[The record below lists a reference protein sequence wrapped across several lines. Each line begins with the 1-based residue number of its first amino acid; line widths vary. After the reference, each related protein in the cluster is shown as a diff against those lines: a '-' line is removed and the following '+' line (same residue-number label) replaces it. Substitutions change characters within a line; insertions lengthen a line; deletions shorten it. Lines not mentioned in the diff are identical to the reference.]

1 MPISDPSSAYNPD
14 EQLARLGRLCRLR
27 SIAVYREQ
35 ALYLQVLRDELGPAV
50 RQALFSLMSETD
62 PLRFNR
68 LTEGQRT
75 RFHAAID
82 NLINRCSVLLTV
94 EQQMHLADQIQ
105 QEQLRHQARAS
116 RQMLQGLQQ
125 AAQQQQSEPSS
136 QLTDLPPGASGGSV
150 ELSMAPPLDQPHRF
164 GVHPKPSFRRN
175 KHSKQDQPPQP
186 QPPLSNSLP
195 EPTPQPEPQ
204 PSSDSGDGAIQGD
217 LDVLRSLFE
226 LAGEALEQPAS
237 AGSLVGRSSA
247 ADADDGQNN
256 LLPTMPVA
264 LLQWMEAMDLALSR
278 RLRNL
283 SHAVNVQL
291 LRSGLAQALLP
302 VNLLEAVL
310 NGQMETQASPSNLLR
325 LQLPLAMGDLG
336 PGMDVLCVLVRSSEL
351 EFDSYRLR
359 RCRLRLRDQHQE
371 LLKMVRQQRH
381 WERRCLDR
389 DARTP
394 WQTPPDPKT
403 PAD

>member
-68 LTEGQRT
+68 LSEGQRT

-125 AAQQQQSEPSS
+125 AAVQQQSEPSS
-136 QLTDLPPGASGGSV
+136 QLSDLPPGASGGSV
-150 ELSMAPPLDQPHRF
+150 ELSMAPPLDQPQRF
-164 GVHPKPSFRRN
+164 GI
-175 KHSKQDQPPQP
+175 QAPPESRSRP
-186 QPPLSNSLP
+186 HASPAPV
-195 EPTPQPEPQ
+195 PQPESQ
-204 PSSDSGDGAIQGD
+204 PSHDAGDGAIQGD

-226 LAGEALEQPAS
+226 LAGEALEQPAG

-247 ADADDGQNN
+247 ANADDGQDN

-310 NGQMETQASPSNLLR
+310 IGQMETQASPSNLLR

-359 RCRLRLRDQHQE
+359 RCRRRLRDQHQE

-389 DARTP
+389 EARTP

>member
-1 MPISDPSSAYNPD
+1 VPISDPSSAYNPD

-136 QLTDLPPGASGGSV
+136 QLSDLPPGASGGSV
-150 ELSMAPPLDQPHRF
+150 ELSMAPPLDQPQRF
-164 GVHPKPSFRRN
+164 GI
-175 KHSKQDQPPQP
+175 QAPPESRSRP
-186 QPPLSNSLP
+186 HASPAPV
-195 EPTPQPEPQ
+195 PQPESQ
-204 PSSDSGDGAIQGD
+204 PSHDAVDGAIQGD

-226 LAGEALEQPAS
+226 LAGEALEQPS
-237 AGSLVGRSSA
+237 SPGSSVGGSS
-247 ADADDGQNN
+247 GSNPIEGENN

-264 LLQWMEAMDLALSR
+264 LLQWMDSMDLALSR

-302 VNLLEAVL
+302 VNLLETVL
-310 NGQMETQASPSNLLR
+310 IGQMETQASPSNLLR

-351 EFDSYRLR
+351 EFDSFRLR
-359 RCRLRLRDQHQE
+359 RCRRRLRDQHQE

-389 DARTP
+389 EARTP

>member
-125 AAQQQQSEPSS
+125 AALQQQSEPSS
-136 QLTDLPPGASGGSV
+136 QLSELPPGASGGSV
-150 ELSMAPPLDQPHRF
+150 ELSMAPPLDQPQRF
-164 GVHPKPSFRRN
+164 GINVPTESRSRRQ
-175 KHSKQDQPPQP
+175 SP
-186 QPPLSNSLP
+186 P
-195 EPTPQPEPQ
+195 EPTPQPESQ

-247 ADADDGQNN
+247 AHADDGQDN

-264 LLQWMEAMDLALSR
+264 LLQWMDSMDLALSR

-310 NGQMETQASPSNLLR
+310 IGQMETQASPSNLLR

-351 EFDSYRLR
+351 EFDSYRMR
-359 RCRLRLRDQHQE
+359 RCRRRLRDQHQE

-389 DARTP
+389 EARTP

>member
-68 LTEGQRT
+68 LSEGQRT

-136 QLTDLPPGASGGSV
+136 QLSDLPPGASGGSV
-150 ELSMAPPLDQPHRF
+150 ELSMAPPLDQPQRF
-164 GVHPKPSFRRN
+164 GI
-175 KHSKQDQPPQP
+175 QAPPESRSRP
-186 QPPLSNSLP
+186 HASPAPV
-195 EPTPQPEPQ
+195 PQPESQ
-204 PSSDSGDGAIQGD
+204 PSHDAVDGAIQGD

-226 LAGEALEQPAS
+226 LAGEALEQPS
-237 AGSLVGRSSA
+237 SPGSSVGGSS
-247 ADADDGQNN
+247 GSNPIEGENN

-264 LLQWMEAMDLALSR
+264 LLQWMDSMDLALSR

-310 NGQMETQASPSNLLR
+310 IGQMETQASPSNLLR

-359 RCRLRLRDQHQE
+359 RCRRRLRDQHQE

-389 DARTP
+389 EARTP

>member
-1 MPISDPSSAYNPD
+1 MGSEMCIRD
-14 EQLARLGRLCRLR
+14 R

-136 QLTDLPPGASGGSV
+136 QLSDLPPGASGGSV
-150 ELSMAPPLDQPHRF
+150 ELSMAPPLDQPQRF
-164 GVHPKPSFRRN
+164 GI
-175 KHSKQDQPPQP
+175 QAPPESRSRP
-186 QPPLSNSLP
+186 HASPAPV
-195 EPTPQPEPQ
+195 PQPESQ
-204 PSSDSGDGAIQGD
+204 PSHDAVDGAIQGD

-226 LAGEALEQPAS
+226 LAGEALEQPS
-237 AGSLVGRSSA
+237 SPGSSVGGSS
-247 ADADDGQNN
+247 GSNPIEGENN

-264 LLQWMEAMDLALSR
+264 MLQWMDSMDLALSR

-302 VNLLEAVL
+302 VNLLETVL
-310 NGQMETQASPSNLLR
+310 IGQMETQASPSNLLR

-359 RCRLRLRDQHQE
+359 RCRRRLRDQHQE

-381 WERRCLDR
+381 WERRC
-389 DARTP
+389 RTILSNS
-394 WQTPPDPKT
+394 WCWSRRRRRQRRRR
-403 PAD
+403 

>member
-68 LTEGQRT
+68 LSEGQRT

-116 RQMLQGLQQ
+116 RQMLQGLQE

-136 QLTDLPPGASGGSV
+136 QLSDLPPRASGGSV
-150 ELSMAPPLDQPHRF
+150 ELSMEPPLDQPRRF
-164 GVHPKPSFRRN
+164 GIQAPPESRSRP
-175 KHSKQDQPPQP
+175 HS
-186 QPPLSNSLP
+186 SP
-195 EPTPQPEPQ
+195 EQTPETEPQ
-204 PSSDSGDGAIQGD
+204 PSLDSGDGGIQGD

-237 AGSLVGRSSA
+237 GGSLVGRSSGLNPME
-247 ADADDGQNN
+247 GQNN

-264 LLQWMEAMDLALSR
+264 LLQWMDFMDLALSR

-302 VNLLEAVL
+302 VNLLETVL
-310 NGQMETQASPSNLLR
+310 NGQMETQAAPSNLLR
-325 LQLPLAMGDLG
+325 LQLPLAMGELG

-359 RCRLRLRDQHQE
+359 RCRRRLRDQHQE

-389 DARTP
+389 EARTP
-394 WQTPPDPKT
+394 WQTPPDSKT

>member
-136 QLTDLPPGASGGSV
+136 QLSDLPPGASGGSV
-150 ELSMAPPLDQPHRF
+150 ELSMAPPLDQPQRF
-164 GVHPKPSFRRN
+164 GI
-175 KHSKQDQPPQP
+175 QAPPESRSRP
-186 QPPLSNSLP
+186 HASPAPV
-195 EPTPQPEPQ
+195 PQPESQ
-204 PSSDSGDGAIQGD
+204 PSHDAVDGAIQGD

-226 LAGEALEQPAS
+226 LAGEALEQPS
-237 AGSLVGRSSA
+237 SPGSSVGGSS
-247 ADADDGQNN
+247 GSNPIEGENN

-264 LLQWMEAMDLALSR
+264 LLQWMDSMDLALSR

-302 VNLLEAVL
+302 VNLLETVL
-310 NGQMETQASPSNLLR
+310 IGQMETQASPSNLLR

-351 EFDSYRLR
+351 EFDSFRLR
-359 RCRLRLRDQHQE
+359 RCRRRLRDQHQE

-381 WERRCLDR
+381 WERRCLDHE
-389 DARTP
+389 ARTP
-394 WQTPPDPKT
+394 WQTPPDPKS

>member
-68 LTEGQRT
+68 LSEGQRT

-150 ELSMAPPLDQPHRF
+150 ELSMAPPLDQPQRF
-164 GVHPKPSFRRN
+164 GI
-175 KHSKQDQPPQP
+175 QAPPESRSRP
-186 QPPLSNSLP
+186 HASPAPV
-195 EPTPQPEPQ
+195 PQPESQ
-204 PSSDSGDGAIQGD
+204 PSHDAVDGAIQGD

-226 LAGEALEQPAS
+226 LAGEALEQPS
-237 AGSLVGRSSA
+237 SPGSSVGGSS
-247 ADADDGQNN
+247 GSNPIEGENN

-264 LLQWMEAMDLALSR
+264 LLQWMDSMDLALSR

-302 VNLLEAVL
+302 VNLLETVL
-310 NGQMETQASPSNLLR
+310 IGQMETQASPSNLLR

-351 EFDSYRLR
+351 EFDSFRLR
-359 RCRLRLRDQHQE
+359 RCRRRLRDQHQE

-389 DARTP
+389 EARTP

>member
-1 MPISDPSSAYNPD
+1 M
-14 EQLARLGRLCRLR
+14 
-27 SIAVYREQ
+27 
-35 ALYLQVLRDELGPAV
+35 
-50 RQALFSLMSETD
+50 
-62 PLRFNR
+62 
-68 LTEGQRT
+68 
-75 RFHAAID
+75 
-82 NLINRCSVLLTV
+82 
-94 EQQMHLADQIQ
+94 
-105 QEQLRHQARAS
+105 
-116 RQMLQGLQQ
+116 
-125 AAQQQQSEPSS
+125 
-136 QLTDLPPGASGGSV
+136 
-150 ELSMAPPLDQPHRF
+150 
-164 GVHPKPSFRRN
+164 
-175 KHSKQDQPPQP
+175 
-186 QPPLSNSLP
+186 
-195 EPTPQPEPQ
+195 
-204 PSSDSGDGAIQGD
+204 
-217 LDVLRSLFE
+217 LRSLFE

-237 AGSLVGRSSA
+237 AESLGGRSSA
-247 ADADDGQNN
+247 ANADDGQDN

-310 NGQMETQASPSNLLR
+310 IGQMETQASPSNLLR

-351 EFDSYRLR
+351 EFDSHRLR
-359 RCRLRLRDQHQE
+359 RCRRRLRDQHQE

-389 DARTP
+389 EARTP

>member
-1 MPISDPSSAYNPD
+1 MPVTDPTSAYDPN
-14 EQLARLGRLCRLR
+14 EQLARLERMCRLR

-50 RQALFSLMSETD
+50 RQSLFSLMSETD

-68 LTEGQRT
+68 LSDGQRT

-82 NLINRCSVLLTV
+82 NLIKRCSVLLTV
-94 EQQMHLADQIQ
+94 EQQMHLVDQIQ

-116 RQMLQGLQQ
+116 RQMLNGLQQ
-125 AAQQQQSEPSS
+125 AAQPQQGEPNTQPGDPSS
-136 QLTDLPPGASGGSV
+136 GRAEGSV
-150 ELSMAPPLDQPHRF
+150 ELSMAPPLDQPQRF
-164 GVHPKPSFRRN
+164 GIEPNPSFG
-175 KHSKQDQPPQP
+175 QQEPPTQPPSSP
-186 QPPLSNSLP
+186 GSPP
-195 EPTPQPEPQ
+195 EAEPQ
-204 PSSDSGDGAIQGD
+204 HPRDAGDVEGQRH

-237 AGSLVGRSSA
+237 GGGLVGASMGMQPSEE
-247 ADADDGQNN
+247 QNS

-264 LLQWMEAMDLALSR
+264 LLQWMDAMDLALAR

-310 NGQMETQASPSNLLR
+310 NGHMETQAAASNLLR
-325 LQLPLAMGDLG
+325 LQLPLAIGQLG
-336 PGMDVLCVLVRSSEL
+336 PGIDVLCVLVRSSEL
-351 EFDSYRLR
+351 EFDSFRLR
-359 RCRLRLRDQHQE
+359 SCRRRLRDQQQE
-371 LLKMVRQQRH
+371 LLKMVMQQRH

-389 DARTP
+389 EARTP
-394 WQTPPDPKT
+394 WQIPPDPKT
-403 PAD
+403 PGD

>member
-1 MPISDPSSAYNPD
+1 VPISDPSSAYNPD

-82 NLINRCSVLLTV
+82 NLIKRCSVLLTV
-94 EQQMHLADQIQ
+94 EQQMHLADQIT
-105 QEQLRHQARAS
+105 QEQLRHQAGAS

-136 QLTDLPPGASGGSV
+136 QLSDLPPGASGGSV
-150 ELSMAPPLDQPHRF
+150 ELSMAPPLDQPQRF
-164 GVHPKPSFRRN
+164 GI
-175 KHSKQDQPPQP
+175 QAPPESRSRP
-186 QPPLSNSLP
+186 HASPAPV
-195 EPTPQPEPQ
+195 PQPESQ
-204 PSSDSGDGAIQGD
+204 PSHDAVDGAIQGD

-226 LAGEALEQPAS
+226 LAGEALEQPS
-237 AGSLVGRSSA
+237 SPGSSVGGSS
-247 ADADDGQNN
+247 GSNPIEGENN

-264 LLQWMEAMDLALSR
+264 LLQWMDSMDLALSR

-310 NGQMETQASPSNLLR
+310 IGQMETQASPSNLLR

-359 RCRLRLRDQHQE
+359 RCRRRLRDQHQE

-389 DARTP
+389 EARTP

>member
-136 QLTDLPPGASGGSV
+136 QLSDLPPGASGGSV
-150 ELSMAPPLDQPHRF
+150 ELSMAPPLDQPQRF
-164 GVHPKPSFRRN
+164 GI
-175 KHSKQDQPPQP
+175 QAPPESRSRP
-186 QPPLSNSLP
+186 HASPAPV
-195 EPTPQPEPQ
+195 PQPESQ
-204 PSSDSGDGAIQGD
+204 PSHDAVDGAIQGD

-226 LAGEALEQPAS
+226 LAGEALEQPSSPGAS
-237 AGSLVGRSSA
+237 VGGSSGSNPIE
-247 ADADDGQNN
+247 GENN

-264 LLQWMEAMDLALSR
+264 LLQWMDSMDLALSR

-302 VNLLEAVL
+302 VNLLETVL
-310 NGQMETQASPSNLLR
+310 IGQMETQASPSNLLR

-351 EFDSYRLR
+351 EFDSFRLR
-359 RCRLRLRDQHQE
+359 RCRRRLRDQHQE

-389 DARTP
+389 EARTP
-394 WQTPPDPKT
+394 WQTPPDPKS

>member
-68 LTEGQRT
+68 LSDGRRT

-136 QLTDLPPGASGGSV
+136 QLSDLPPGASGGSV
-150 ELSMAPPLDQPHRF
+150 ELSMAPPLDQPQRF
-164 GVHPKPSFRRN
+164 GINVPTESRSRRQ
-175 KHSKQDQPPQP
+175 SP
-186 QPPLSNSLP
+186 P
-195 EPTPQPEPQ
+195 EPTPQPESQ

-247 ADADDGQNN
+247 AHADDGQDN

-264 LLQWMEAMDLALSR
+264 LLQWMDSMDLALSR

-302 VNLLEAVL
+302 VNLLETVL
-310 NGQMETQASPSNLLR
+310 IGQMETQASPSNLLR

-351 EFDSYRLR
+351 EFDSFRLR
-359 RCRLRLRDQHQE
+359 RCRRRLRDQHQE

-389 DARTP
+389 EARTP

>member
-35 ALYLQVLRDELGPAV
+35 ALYLQVLRGELGPAV

-105 QEQLRHQARAS
+105 QEQLRHHARAS

-136 QLTDLPPGASGGSV
+136 QLSDLPPGASGGSV
-150 ELSMAPPLDQPHRF
+150 ELSMAPPLDQPQRF
-164 GVHPKPSFRRN
+164 GI
-175 KHSKQDQPPQP
+175 QAPPESRSRP
-186 QPPLSNSLP
+186 HASPAPV
-195 EPTPQPEPQ
+195 PQPESQ
-204 PSSDSGDGAIQGD
+204 PSHDAVDGAIQGD

-226 LAGEALEQPAS
+226 LAGEALEQPS
-237 AGSLVGRSSA
+237 SPGSSVGGSS
-247 ADADDGQNN
+247 GSNPIEGENN

-264 LLQWMEAMDLALSR
+264 LLQWMDSMDLALSR

-302 VNLLEAVL
+302 VNLLETVL
-310 NGQMETQASPSNLLR
+310 IGQMETQASPSNLLR

-351 EFDSYRLR
+351 EFDSFRLR
-359 RCRLRLRDQHQE
+359 RCRRRLRDQHQE

-389 DARTP
+389 EARTP
-394 WQTPPDPKT
+394 WQTPPDPKS

>member
-1 MPISDPSSAYNPD
+1 MPFSDPSSAYNPD

-136 QLTDLPPGASGGSV
+136 QLSDLPPGASGGSV
-150 ELSMAPPLDQPHRF
+150 ELSMAPPLDQPQRF
-164 GVHPKPSFRRN
+164 GI
-175 KHSKQDQPPQP
+175 QAPPESRSRP
-186 QPPLSNSLP
+186 HASPAPV
-195 EPTPQPEPQ
+195 PQPESQ
-204 PSSDSGDGAIQGD
+204 PSHDAVDGAIQGD

-226 LAGEALEQPAS
+226 LAGEALEQPS
-237 AGSLVGRSSA
+237 SPGSSVGGSS
-247 ADADDGQNN
+247 GSNPIEGENN

-264 LLQWMEAMDLALSR
+264 LLQWMDSMDLALSR

-302 VNLLEAVL
+302 VNLLETVL
-310 NGQMETQASPSNLLR
+310 IGQMETQASPSNLLR

-351 EFDSYRLR
+351 EFDSFRLR
-359 RCRLRLRDQHQE
+359 RCRRRLRDQHQE

-389 DARTP
+389 EARTP
-394 WQTPPDPKT
+394 WQTPPDPKS

>member
-136 QLTDLPPGASGGSV
+136 QLSDLPPGASGGSV
-150 ELSMAPPLDQPHRF
+150 ELSMAPPLDQPQRF
-164 GVHPKPSFRRN
+164 GI
-175 KHSKQDQPPQP
+175 QAPPESRSRP
-186 QPPLSNSLP
+186 HASPAPV
-195 EPTPQPEPQ
+195 PQPESQ
-204 PSSDSGDGAIQGD
+204 PSHDAVDGAIQGD

-226 LAGEALEQPAS
+226 LAGEALEQPS
-237 AGSLVGRSSA
+237 SPGSSVGGSS
-247 ADADDGQNN
+247 GSNPIEGENN

-264 LLQWMEAMDLALSR
+264 LLQWMDSMDLALSR

-302 VNLLEAVL
+302 VNLLETVL
-310 NGQMETQASPSNLLR
+310 IGQMETQASPSNLLR

-351 EFDSYRLR
+351 EFDSFRLR
-359 RCRLRLRDQHQE
+359 RCRRRLRDQHQE

-389 DARTP
+389 EARTH
-394 WQTPPDPKT
+394 WQTPPDPKS

>member
-27 SIAVYREQ
+27 SIAVYREE
-35 ALYLQVLRDELGPAV
+35 AIYLQVLRDELGPAV

-136 QLTDLPPGASGGSV
+136 QLSDLPPGASGGSV
-150 ELSMAPPLDQPHRF
+150 ELSMAPPLDQPQRF
-164 GVHPKPSFRRN
+164 GI
-175 KHSKQDQPPQP
+175 QAPPESRSRP
-186 QPPLSNSLP
+186 HASPAPV
-195 EPTPQPEPQ
+195 PQPESQ
-204 PSSDSGDGAIQGD
+204 PSHDAVDGAIQGD

-226 LAGEALEQPAS
+226 LAGEALEQPS
-237 AGSLVGRSSA
+237 SPGSSVGGSS
-247 ADADDGQNN
+247 GSNPIEGENN

-264 LLQWMEAMDLALSR
+264 LLQWMDSMDLALSR

-302 VNLLEAVL
+302 VNLLETVL
-310 NGQMETQASPSNLLR
+310 IGQMETQASPSNLLR

-351 EFDSYRLR
+351 EFDSFRLR
-359 RCRLRLRDQHQE
+359 RCRRRLRDQHQE

-389 DARTP
+389 EARTP
-394 WQTPPDPKT
+394 WQTPPDPKS

>member
-1 MPISDPSSAYNPD
+1 MPISDPSSAFNPD

-68 LTEGQRT
+68 LSEGQRT

-136 QLTDLPPGASGGSV
+136 QLSDLPPGASGGSV
-150 ELSMAPPLDQPHRF
+150 ELSMAPPLDQPQRF
-164 GVHPKPSFRRN
+164 GI
-175 KHSKQDQPPQP
+175 QAPPESRSRP
-186 QPPLSNSLP
+186 HASPAPV
-195 EPTPQPEPQ
+195 PQPESQ
-204 PSSDSGDGAIQGD
+204 PSHDAVDGAIQGD

-247 ADADDGQNN
+247 AHADDGQDN

-264 LLQWMEAMDLALSR
+264 LLQWMDSMDLALSR

-302 VNLLEAVL
+302 VNLLETVL
-310 NGQMETQASPSNLLR
+310 IGQMETQASPSNLLR

-359 RCRLRLRDQHQE
+359 RCRRRLRDQHQE

-389 DARTP
+389 EARTP

>member
-68 LTEGQRT
+68 LSEGQRT

-125 AAQQQQSEPSS
+125 AAVQQQSEPSS
-136 QLTDLPPGASGGSV
+136 QLSDLPPGASGGSV
-150 ELSMAPPLDQPHRF
+150 ELSMAPPLDQPQRF
-164 GVHPKPSFRRN
+164 GI
-175 KHSKQDQPPQP
+175 QAPPESRSRP
-186 QPPLSNSLP
+186 HASPAPV
-195 EPTPQPEPQ
+195 PQPESQ
-204 PSSDSGDGAIQGD
+204 PSSDAGDGAIQGD

-226 LAGEALEQPAS
+226 LAGEALEQPAG

-247 ADADDGQNN
+247 ANADDGQDN

-310 NGQMETQASPSNLLR
+310 IGQMETQASPSNLLR

-359 RCRLRLRDQHQE
+359 RCRRRLRDQHQE

-389 DARTP
+389 EARTP

>member
-68 LTEGQRT
+68 LSEGQRT

-125 AAQQQQSEPSS
+125 AALQQQSEPSS
-136 QLTDLPPGASGGSV
+136 QLSDLPPGASGGSV
-150 ELSMAPPLDQPHRF
+150 ELSMAPPLDQPQRF
-164 GVHPKPSFRRN
+164 GI
-175 KHSKQDQPPQP
+175 QAPPESRSRP
-186 QPPLSNSLP
+186 HASPAPV
-195 EPTPQPEPQ
+195 PQPESQ
-204 PSSDSGDGAIQGD
+204 PSHDAGDGAIQGD

-226 LAGEALEQPAS
+226 LAGEALEQPAG

-247 ADADDGQNN
+247 AHADDGQDN

-310 NGQMETQASPSNLLR
+310 IGQMETQASPSNLLR

-359 RCRLRLRDQHQE
+359 RCRRRLRDQHQE

-389 DARTP
+389 EARTP

>member
-1 MPISDPSSAYNPD
+1 MPVTDPSSAYDPN

-62 PLRFNR
+62 PLRLNQ
-68 LTEGQRT
+68 LTDGQRI

-125 AAQQQQSEPSS
+125 AAQQQQNENEPQQGDPSPGVSE
-136 QLTDLPPGASGGSV
+136 GSV
-150 ELSMAPPLDQPHRF
+150 ELSMAPPLDQPQRF
-164 GVHPKPSFRRN
+164 GI
-175 KHSKQDQPPQP
+175 QGPPEARARSQ
-186 QPPLSNSLP
+186 SSP
-195 EPTPQPEPQ
+195 EPPPPPEPQ
-204 PSSDSGDGAIQGD
+204 PPRDPGDGDVPGD

-226 LAGEALEQPAS
+226 LAGEALEQPGS
-237 AGSLVGRSSA
+237 AGSLVGSSGGA
-247 ADADDGQNN
+247 PSSEERNN

-264 LLQWMEAMDLALSR
+264 LLQWMDAMDLALAR

-310 NGQMETQASPSNLLR
+310 NGQMETQAARSNLLR
-325 LQLPLAMGDLG
+325 LQLPLAMGQLG

-351 EFDSYRLR
+351 EFDSFRLR
-359 RCRLRLRDQHQE
+359 RCRRRLRDQQQE

-389 DARTP
+389 EARKP
-394 WQTPPDPKT
+394 WQIPSDPKT

>member
-1 MPISDPSSAYNPD
+1 MPISDPSSSSAYNPD

-136 QLTDLPPGASGGSV
+136 QLSDLPPGASGGSV
-150 ELSMAPPLDQPHRF
+150 ELSMAPPLDQPQRF
-164 GVHPKPSFRRN
+164 GI
-175 KHSKQDQPPQP
+175 QAPPESRSRP
-186 QPPLSNSLP
+186 HASPAPV
-195 EPTPQPEPQ
+195 PQPESQ
-204 PSSDSGDGAIQGD
+204 PSHDAVDGAIQGD

-226 LAGEALEQPAS
+226 LAGEALEQPS
-237 AGSLVGRSSA
+237 SPGSSVGGSS
-247 ADADDGQNN
+247 GSNSIEGENN

-264 LLQWMEAMDLALSR
+264 LLQWMDSMDLALSR

-302 VNLLEAVL
+302 VNLLETVL
-310 NGQMETQASPSNLLR
+310 IGQMETQASPSNLLR

-351 EFDSYRLR
+351 EFDSFRLR
-359 RCRLRLRDQHQE
+359 RCRRRLRDQHQE
-371 LLKMVRQQRH
+371 LFKMVQQQRH

-389 DARTP
+389 EARTP
-394 WQTPPDPKT
+394 WQTPPDPKS

>member
-1 MPISDPSSAYNPD
+1 M
-14 EQLARLGRLCRLR
+14 
-27 SIAVYREQ
+27 
-35 ALYLQVLRDELGPAV
+35 
-50 RQALFSLMSETD
+50 
-62 PLRFNR
+62 
-68 LTEGQRT
+68 
-75 RFHAAID
+75 
-82 NLINRCSVLLTV
+82 TV

-105 QEQLRHQARAS
+105 QEQLRHHARAS

-136 QLTDLPPGASGGSV
+136 QLSDRPPGASGGSV
-150 ELSMAPPLDQPHRF
+150 ELSMAPPLDQPQRF
-164 GVHPKPSFRRN
+164 GIKVPTESRSRRQ
-175 KHSKQDQPPQP
+175 SP
-186 QPPLSNSLP
+186 P

-226 LAGEALEQPAS
+226 LAGEALEQPA
-237 AGSLVGRSSA
+237 AVGSSVGGSS
-247 ADADDGQNN
+247 GSNPIEGENN

-264 LLQWMEAMDLALSR
+264 LLQWMDSMDLALSR

-302 VNLLEAVL
+302 VNLLETVL
-310 NGQMETQASPSNLLR
+310 IGQMETQASPSNLLR

-351 EFDSYRLR
+351 EFDSFRLR
-359 RCRLRLRDQHQE
+359 RCRRRLRDQHQE

-389 DARTP
+389 EARTP
-394 WQTPPDPKT
+394 WQTPPDPKS

>member
-68 LTEGQRT
+68 LSEGQRT

-150 ELSMAPPLDQPHRF
+150 ELSMAPPLDQPQRF
-164 GVHPKPSFRRN
+164 GIQAPPESRSRP
-175 KHSKQDQPPQP
+175 HSSPAPV
-186 QPPLSNSLP
+186 
-195 EPTPQPEPQ
+195 PQPESQ
-204 PSSDSGDGAIQGD
+204 PSHDSGDGAIQGD

-226 LAGEALEQPAS
+226 LAGEALEQPAG

-247 ADADDGQNN
+247 ANADDGQDN

-310 NGQMETQASPSNLLR
+310 IGQMETQASPSNLLR

-359 RCRLRLRDQHQE
+359 RCRRRLRDQHQE

-389 DARTP
+389 EARTP

>member
-136 QLTDLPPGASGGSV
+136 QLSDLPPGASGGSV
-150 ELSMAPPLDQPHRF
+150 ELSMAPPLDQPQRF
-164 GVHPKPSFRRN
+164 GI
-175 KHSKQDQPPQP
+175 QAPPESRSRP
-186 QPPLSNSLP
+186 HASPAPV
-195 EPTPQPEPQ
+195 PQPESQ
-204 PSSDSGDGAIQGD
+204 PSHDAVDGAIQGD

-226 LAGEALEQPAS
+226 LAGEALEQPS
-237 AGSLVGRSSA
+237 SPGSSVGGSS
-247 ADADDGQNN
+247 GSNPIEGENN

-264 LLQWMEAMDLALSR
+264 LLQWMDSMDLALSR

-302 VNLLEAVL
+302 VNLLETVL
-310 NGQMETQASPSNLLR
+310 IGQMETQASPSNLLR

-359 RCRLRLRDQHQE
+359 RCRRRLRDQHQE

-389 DARTP
+389 EARTP

>member
-1 MPISDPSSAYNPD
+1 VPISDPSSAYNPD

-82 NLINRCSVLLTV
+82 NLIKRCSVLLTV

-136 QLTDLPPGASGGSV
+136 QLSDLPPGASGGSV
-150 ELSMAPPLDQPHRF
+150 ELSMAPPLDQPQRF
-164 GVHPKPSFRRN
+164 GI
-175 KHSKQDQPPQP
+175 QAPPESRSRP
-186 QPPLSNSLP
+186 HASPAPV
-195 EPTPQPEPQ
+195 PQPESQ
-204 PSSDSGDGAIQGD
+204 PSHDAVDGAIQGD

-226 LAGEALEQPAS
+226 LAGEALEQPS
-237 AGSLVGRSSA
+237 SPGSSVGGSS
-247 ADADDGQNN
+247 GSNPIEGENN

-264 LLQWMEAMDLALSR
+264 LLQWMDSMDLALSR

-302 VNLLEAVL
+302 VNLLETVL
-310 NGQMETQASPSNLLR
+310 IGQMETQASPSNLLR

-359 RCRLRLRDQHQE
+359 RCRRRLRDQHQE

-389 DARTP
+389 EARTP

>member
-1 MPISDPSSAYNPD
+1 VPISDPSSAYNPD

-136 QLTDLPPGASGGSV
+136 QLSDLPPGASGGSV
-150 ELSMAPPLDQPHRF
+150 ELSMAPPLDQPQRF
-164 GVHPKPSFRRN
+164 GI
-175 KHSKQDQPPQP
+175 QAPPESRSRP
-186 QPPLSNSLP
+186 HASPAPV
-195 EPTPQPEPQ
+195 PQPESQ
-204 PSSDSGDGAIQGD
+204 PSHDAVDGAIQGD

-226 LAGEALEQPAS
+226 LAGEALEQPS
-237 AGSLVGRSSA
+237 SPGSSVGGSS
-247 ADADDGQNN
+247 GSNPIEGENN

-264 LLQWMEAMDLALSR
+264 LLQWMDSMDLALSR

-302 VNLLEAVL
+302 VNLLETVL
-310 NGQMETQASPSNLLR
+310 IGQMETQASPSNLLR

-351 EFDSYRLR
+351 EFDSFRLR
-359 RCRLRLRDQHQE
+359 RCRRRLRDQHQE

-389 DARTP
+389 EARTP
-394 WQTPPDPKT
+394 WQTPPDPKS

>member
-1 MPISDPSSAYNPD
+1 VPISDPSSAFNPD

-68 LTEGQRT
+68 LSDGRRT

-136 QLTDLPPGASGGSV
+136 QLSDLPPGASGGSV
-150 ELSMAPPLDQPHRF
+150 ELSMAPPLDQPQRF
-164 GVHPKPSFRRN
+164 GINVPTESRSRRQ
-175 KHSKQDQPPQP
+175 SP
-186 QPPLSNSLP
+186 P
-195 EPTPQPEPQ
+195 EPTPQPESQ

-247 ADADDGQNN
+247 AHADDGQDN

-264 LLQWMEAMDLALSR
+264 LLQWMDSMDLALSR

-310 NGQMETQASPSNLLR
+310 IGQTETQASPSNLLR

-351 EFDSYRLR
+351 EFDSHRLR
-359 RCRLRLRDQHQE
+359 RCRRRLRDQHQE

-389 DARTP
+389 EARTP

>member
-1 MPISDPSSAYNPD
+1 MPTPDPTSVYDPN
-14 EQLARLGRLCRLR
+14 EQLARLGRLCRLC
-27 SIAVYREQ
+27 SVAVYREQ

-68 LTEGQRT
+68 LSEGQRT

-136 QLTDLPPGASGGSV
+136 QLSDLPPGASGSSV
-150 ELSMAPPLDQPHRF
+150 ELSMAPPLDQPQRF
-164 GVHPKPSFRRN
+164 GI
-175 KHSKQDQPPQP
+175 QAPPESRSRP
-186 QPPLSNSLP
+186 HASPAPV
-195 EPTPQPEPQ
+195 PQPESQ
-204 PSSDSGDGAIQGD
+204 PSHDSGDGAIQGD

-247 ADADDGQNN
+247 AHADDGQDN

-310 NGQMETQASPSNLLR
+310 IGQMETQASPSNLLR

-351 EFDSYRLR
+351 EFDSFRLR
-359 RCRLRLRDQHQE
+359 RCRRRLRDQHQE

-389 DARTP
+389 EARTP

>member
-1 MPISDPSSAYNPD
+1 MPVTDPSSAYDPN

-35 ALYLQVLRDELGPAV
+35 ALYFQILREELGPAV

-68 LTEGQRT
+68 LSDGQRT

-105 QEQLRHQARAS
+105 QEQLRHRARAS

-125 AAQQQQSEPSS
+125 AAQPQQSEPN
-136 QLTDLPPGASGGSV
+136 PPQPDDPSTGRAEGSV
-150 ELSMAPPLDQPHRF
+150 ELSMAPPLDHPQRF
-164 GVHPKPSFRRN
+164 GIELNPS
-175 KHSKQDQPPQP
+175 SPGSPPQAE
-186 QPPLSNSLP
+186 P
-195 EPTPQPEPQ
+195 EQRRDP
-204 PSSDSGDGAIQGD
+204 GAAEGQGH

-226 LAGEALEQPAS
+226 LAGEALEQPMSGALVEAS
-237 AGSLVGRSSA
+237 TGPHRS
-247 ADADDGQNN
+247 DEQNN
-256 LLPTMPVA
+256 LLPTMPVE
-264 LLQWMEAMDLALSR
+264 LLRWMDAMDLALAR

-291 LRSGLAQALLP
+291 LRCGLAHALLP

-310 NGQMETQASPSNLLR
+310 NGQMETQAAPSNLLR
-325 LQLPLAMGDLG
+325 LQLPLAMGQLG
-336 PGMDVLCVLVRSSEL
+336 SGMDVLCVLVRSSEL
-351 EFDSYRLR
+351 EFDSFRLR
-359 RCRLRLRDQHQE
+359 RCRRRLRDQQQE

-389 DARTP
+389 EARTP
-394 WQTPPDPKT
+394 WQIPPDPKT
-403 PAD
+403 PGH

>member
-1 MPISDPSSAYNPD
+1 VPISDPSSAYNPD

-68 LTEGQRT
+68 LSEGQRT

-125 AAQQQQSEPSS
+125 AAVQQQSEPSS
-136 QLTDLPPGASGGSV
+136 QLSDLPPGASGGSV
-150 ELSMAPPLDQPHRF
+150 ELSMAPPLDQPQRF
-164 GVHPKPSFRRN
+164 GI
-175 KHSKQDQPPQP
+175 QAPPESRSRP
-186 QPPLSNSLP
+186 HASPAPV
-195 EPTPQPEPQ
+195 PQPESQ
-204 PSSDSGDGAIQGD
+204 PSHDAGDGAIQGD

-226 LAGEALEQPAS
+226 LAGEALEQPAG

-247 ADADDGQNN
+247 AHADDGQDN

-310 NGQMETQASPSNLLR
+310 IGQMETQASPSNLLR

-359 RCRLRLRDQHQE
+359 RCRRRLRDQHQE

-389 DARTP
+389 EARTP

>member
-27 SIAVYREQ
+27 SIAVYREE
-35 ALYLQVLRDELGPAV
+35 AIYLQVLRDELGPAV

-82 NLINRCSVLLTV
+82 NLIKRCSVLLTV

-136 QLTDLPPGASGGSV
+136 QLSDLPPGASGGSV
-150 ELSMAPPLDQPHRF
+150 ELSMAPPLDQPQRF
-164 GVHPKPSFRRN
+164 GI
-175 KHSKQDQPPQP
+175 QAPPESRSRP
-186 QPPLSNSLP
+186 HASPAPV
-195 EPTPQPEPQ
+195 PQPESQ
-204 PSSDSGDGAIQGD
+204 PSHDAVDGAIQGD

-226 LAGEALEQPAS
+226 LAGEALEQPS
-237 AGSLVGRSSA
+237 SPGSSVGGSS
-247 ADADDGQNN
+247 GSNPIEGENN

-264 LLQWMEAMDLALSR
+264 LLQWMDSMDLALSR

-302 VNLLEAVL
+302 VNLLETVL
-310 NGQMETQASPSNLLR
+310 IGQMETQASPSNLLR

-351 EFDSYRLR
+351 EFDSFRLR
-359 RCRLRLRDQHQE
+359 RCRRRLRDQHQE

-389 DARTP
+389 EARTP

>member
-105 QEQLRHQARAS
+105 QEQLRHHARAS

-136 QLTDLPPGASGGSV
+136 QLSDLPPGASGGSV
-150 ELSMAPPLDQPHRF
+150 ELSMAPPLDQPQRF
-164 GVHPKPSFRRN
+164 GI
-175 KHSKQDQPPQP
+175 QAPPESRSRP
-186 QPPLSNSLP
+186 HASPAPV
-195 EPTPQPEPQ
+195 PQPESQ
-204 PSSDSGDGAIQGD
+204 PSHDAVDGAIQGD

-226 LAGEALEQPAS
+226 LAGEALEQPS
-237 AGSLVGRSSA
+237 SPGSSVGGSS
-247 ADADDGQNN
+247 GSNPIEGENN

-264 LLQWMEAMDLALSR
+264 LLQWMDSMDLALSR

-302 VNLLEAVL
+302 VNLLETVL
-310 NGQMETQASPSNLLR
+310 IGQMETQASPSNLLR

-351 EFDSYRLR
+351 EFDSFRLR
-359 RCRLRLRDQHQE
+359 RCRRRLRDQHQE

-389 DARTP
+389 EARTP

>member
-105 QEQLRHQARAS
+105 QEQLRHQARAN

-136 QLTDLPPGASGGSV
+136 QLSDLPPGASGGSV
-150 ELSMAPPLDQPHRF
+150 ELSMAPPLDQPQRF
-164 GVHPKPSFRRN
+164 GI
-175 KHSKQDQPPQP
+175 QAPPESRSRP
-186 QPPLSNSLP
+186 HASPAPV
-195 EPTPQPEPQ
+195 PQPESQ
-204 PSSDSGDGAIQGD
+204 PSHDAVDGAIQGD

-226 LAGEALEQPAS
+226 LAGEALEQPS
-237 AGSLVGRSSA
+237 SPGSSVGGSS
-247 ADADDGQNN
+247 GSNPIEGENN

-264 LLQWMEAMDLALSR
+264 LLQWMDSMDLALSR

-302 VNLLEAVL
+302 VNLLETVL
-310 NGQMETQASPSNLLR
+310 IGQMETQASPSNLLR

-351 EFDSYRLR
+351 EFDSFRLR
-359 RCRLRLRDQHQE
+359 RCRRRLRDQHQE

-389 DARTP
+389 EARTP
-394 WQTPPDPKT
+394 WQTPPDPKS

>member
-82 NLINRCSVLLTV
+82 NLIKRCSVLLTV

-136 QLTDLPPGASGGSV
+136 QLSDLPPGASGGSV
-150 ELSMAPPLDQPHRF
+150 ELSMAPPLDQPQRF
-164 GVHPKPSFRRN
+164 GI
-175 KHSKQDQPPQP
+175 QAPPESRSRP
-186 QPPLSNSLP
+186 HASPAPV
-195 EPTPQPEPQ
+195 PQPESQ
-204 PSSDSGDGAIQGD
+204 PSHDAVDGAIQGD

-226 LAGEALEQPAS
+226 LAGEALEQPS
-237 AGSLVGRSSA
+237 SPGSSVGGSS
-247 ADADDGQNN
+247 GSNPIEGENN

-264 LLQWMEAMDLALSR
+264 LLQWMDSMDLALSR

-310 NGQMETQASPSNLLR
+310 IGQMETQASPSNLLR

-359 RCRLRLRDQHQE
+359 RCRRRLRDQHQE

-389 DARTP
+389 EARTP

>member
-136 QLTDLPPGASGGSV
+136 QLSDLPPGASGGSV
-150 ELSMAPPLDQPHRF
+150 ELSMAPPLDQPQRF
-164 GVHPKPSFRRN
+164 GI
-175 KHSKQDQPPQP
+175 QAPPESRSRP
-186 QPPLSNSLP
+186 HASPAPV
-195 EPTPQPEPQ
+195 PQPESQ
-204 PSSDSGDGAIQGD
+204 PSHDAVDGAIQGD

-226 LAGEALEQPAS
+226 LAGEALEQPS
-237 AGSLVGRSSA
+237 SPGSSVGGSS
-247 ADADDGQNN
+247 GSNPIEGENN

-264 LLQWMEAMDLALSR
+264 LLQWMDSMDLALSR

-302 VNLLEAVL
+302 VNLLETVL
-310 NGQMETQASPSNLLR
+310 IGQMETQASPSNLLR

-351 EFDSYRLR
+351 EFDSFRLR
-359 RCRLRLRDQHQE
+359 RCRRRLRDQHQE

-389 DARTP
+389 EARTP